1 MELRSRLKAALTP
14 AEWAEASRSTQY
26 AHYTSK
32 AVVQSMWKAMDR
44 MGFKGGHILEPGAW
58 CRYRRLCRSHAVVE
72 ACQFQLHRY

>member
-44 MGFKGGHILEPGAW
+44 MGFKGGHILEPGAGIGVFAGLMPSSKLANSS
-58 CRYRRLCRSHAVVE
+58 YTGIE
-72 ACQFQLHRY
+72 